1 MKQKKSNCSGKIFG
15 LGSTEV
21 EKLLMLKL
29 VGRTAAMPT
38 TTDVSTTTAA
48 VATRET
54 TYVATTSAVNYKT
67 IIITNRAVDTS
78 TSVTTAVVTPAAI
91 AT

>member
-1 MKQKKSNCSGKIFG
+1 MPRNETKKSNCNGKNFG

-29 VGRTAAMPT
+29 VGRTAAIPT
-38 TTDVSTTTAA
+38 ATDVSTTTTAA

-54 TYVATTSAVNYKT
+54 T
-67 IIITNRAVDTS
+67 
-78 TSVTTAVVTPAAI
+78 
-91 AT
+91 